1 MTSEQNPGF
10 PPDGVPNGVPPQMP
24 NGAPPQASGQSYQT
38 PGYEY
43 GQPGAQP
50 QYAQPTGQPSVQPP
64 MQPQYVQPATQP
76 GAQPQY
82 VQINGQLYQ
91 VPPGYAYVNGQLV
104 AAPAKKSRKGL
115 VIGLVVGLLVIA
127 LVLACFL
134 LFFTGVISVPGG
146 SKASGEAEKSV
157 VTGLTQSEKEPEL
170 IDMGNAPGKDYVF
183 SEDLLLA
190 TDYKEVWAF
199 NLTTQKEVWRS
210 ADPIEKLNCDS
221 PSDTW
226 FYRWSVSTTNPNYA
240 LMLCSPNDE
249 TESYVVIPAKDGKVA
264 TSGKL
269 ESEEDSTFAGI
280 LKDDSLVTCE
290 NNELIHYAGV
300 ASTEKKLW
308 SQPVKYCRYYFFSE
322 LDSGWIKML
331 RDGPGGGHWNHFW
344 GDLFNLQDGSQPPA
358 ARAFADTIEDLDEDA
373 YSFTPLGN
381 GNFAVEYYTK
391 AGEDEDSKGHV
402 VLLDAKGKPISQ
414 TYDDA
419 FITSSIETGVVLLAI
434 DDPNDFKVTKNIRL
448 DPATG
453 KELWTNQ
460 DAKIGMI
467 IGTDKQFIWGQCEV
481 QNKAEDSEYRTAV
494 LDTNTGKTVMADD
507 SSDAP
512 WIYRTENGFIT
523 EVNTDTET
531 KLKAHVWKD
540 GKFTELWSK
549 TYKNTTNFADYQHR
563 LYAISNS
570 SDAGKGGIVG
580 YLGYE
585 SGN

>member
-1 MTSEQNPGF
+1 M
-10 PPDGVPNGVPPQMP
+10 
-24 NGAPPQASGQSYQT
+24 
-38 PGYEY
+38 
-43 GQPGAQP
+43 
-50 QYAQPTGQPSVQPP
+50 
-64 MQPQYVQPATQP
+64 
-76 GAQPQY
+76 
-82 VQINGQLYQ
+82 
-91 VPPGYAYVNGQLV
+91 NGQLV

-134 LFFTGVISVPGG
+134 LFFTGVLSGPGG

-226 FYRWSVSTTNPNYA
+226 FYRWFVSTTNPNYA
-240 LMLCSPNDE
+240 LMRCSPDDE
-249 TESYVVIPAKDGKVA
+249 TTSYVVISTKDGKVA

-269 ESEEDSTFAGI
+269 DFEEGSTFASI
-280 LKDDSLVTCE
+280 LKDGSLVTCE

-308 SQPVKYCRYYFFSE
+308 NQPVKDCKYYFSFE
-322 LDSGWIKML
+322 LGSGWIKTL
-331 RDGPGGGHWNHFW
+331 RDGPWVGGWSHFW

-373 YSFTPLGN
+373 YSFTPLEN

-402 VLLDAKGKPISQ
+402 VLVDAKGKTISQ

-419 FITSSIETGVVLLAI
+419 FITSTSETGVVLVAI
-434 DDPNDFKVTKNIRL
+434 NDSKDSDKLKKNIRL

-453 KELWTNQ
+453 QELWTNQ
-460 DAKIGMI
+460 DAKLGAIVGA
-467 IGTDKQFIWGQCEV
+467 DKQFIWGLCTVHNE
-481 QNKAEDSEYRTAV
+481 EDRTAV
-494 LDTNTGKTVMADD
+494 LDANTGKTVTLEGLD
-507 SSDAP
+507 DAP
-512 WIYRTENGFIT
+512 WVHRTENGLIT
-523 EVNTDTET
+523 EVDSDTET

-549 TYKNTTNFADYQHR
+549 TFKNVSYFADYQHR

-570 SDAGKGGIVG
+570 SDGGKGGIVG

-585 SGN
+585 SAN

>member
-10 PPDGVPNGVPPQMP
+10 PPNGGA
-24 NGAPPQASGQSYQT
+24 NGIPPQASGPAPSAFSNQPAAPQNQPAAPNGPVYQAP
-38 PGYEY
+38 PGYV
-43 GQPGAQP
+43 A
-50 QYAQPTGQPSVQPP
+50 A
-64 MQPQYVQPATQP
+64 
-76 GAQPQY
+76 
-82 VQINGQLYQ
+82 NGQL
-91 VPPGYAYVNGQLV
+91 AS
-104 AAPAKKSRKGL
+104 APVTKSRRGL
-115 VIGLVVGLLVIA
+115 VIGILAVSLV
-127 LVLACFL
+127 LVLAVVLFIL
-134 LFFTGVISVPGG
+134 LFTGVLSLPGG
-146 SKASGEAEKSV
+146 SKAAGGSASAPPDDV
-157 VTGLTQSEKEPEL
+157 ISGLTQSEKEPEL

-240 LMLCSPNDE
+240 LMRCSPDDE
-249 TESYVVIPAKDGKVA
+249 TTSYVVISTKDGKVA

-269 ESEEDSTFAGI
+269 DFEEGSTFASI
-280 LKDDSLVTCE
+280 LNDGSLVTCE

-308 SQPVKYCRYYFFSE
+308 NQPVKDCKYYFSFE
-322 LDSGWIKML
+322 LGSGWIKTL
-331 RDGPGGGHWNHFW
+331 RDGPWVGGWSHFW

-373 YSFTPLGN
+373 YSFTPLEN

-402 VLLDAKGKPISQ
+402 VLVDAKGKTISQ

-419 FITSSIETGVVLLAI
+419 FITSTSETGVVLVAI
-434 DDPNDFKVTKNIRL
+434 NDSKDSDKLKKNIRL

-453 KELWTNQ
+453 QELWTNQ
-460 DAKIGMI
+460 DAKLGAIVGA
-467 IGTDKQFIWGQCEV
+467 DKQFIWGLCTVHNE
-481 QNKAEDSEYRTAV
+481 EDRTAV
-494 LDTNTGKTVMADD
+494 LDANTGKTVTLEGLD
-507 SSDAP
+507 DAP
-512 WIYRTENGFIT
+512 WVHRTENGLIT
-523 EVNTDTET
+523 EVDSDTET

-549 TYKNTTNFADYQHR
+549 TFKNVSYFADYQHR

-570 SDAGKGGIVG
+570 SDGGKGGIVG

-585 SGN
+585 SAN

>member
-1 MTSEQNPGF
+1 MTSEQYPGF
-10 PPDGVPNGVPPQMP
+10 PPNGVPNGVPPQTP
-24 NGAPPQASGQSYQT
+24 NGVPPQASESVPSAYSNQGT
-38 PGYEY
+38 
-43 GQPGAQP
+43 AP
-50 QYAQPTGQPSVQPP
+50 QN
-64 MQPQYVQPATQP
+64 QPAAP
-76 GAQPQY
+76 
-82 VQINGQLYQ
+82 NGSAYQ
-91 VPPGYAYVNGQLV
+91 APPGYAAANGQLTATLV
-104 AAPAKKSRKGL
+104 KKTRRGL
-115 VIGLVVGLLVIA
+115 VIGIVASSLV
-127 LVLACFL
+127 LVLAITLFIL
-134 LFFTGVISVPGG
+134 LFSGARSVPGG
-146 SKASGEAEKSV
+146 SKAASEADKSD

-170 IDMGNAPGKDYVF
+170 IGMGNTPGKDYIFAGDTLV
-183 SEDLLLA
+183 A

-199 NLTTQKEVWRS
+199 SLSTQKEVWRS
-210 ADPIEKLNCDS
+210 ADPIEELDCDS

-226 FYRWSVSTTNPNYA
+226 FYHTYGSFSTNSNYA
-240 LMLCSPNDE
+240 LLLCSPNDE

>member
-1 MTSEQNPGF
+1 MTSAQYPGL
-10 PPDGVPNGVPPQMP
+10 PPNGVPNGVPPQTP
-24 NGAPPQASGQSYQT
+24 NGVPPQASGS
-38 PGYEY
+38 
-43 GQPGAQP
+43 A
-50 QYAQPTGQPSVQPP
+50 PSA
-64 MQPQYVQPATQP
+64 YSNQPAAPQNQP
-76 GAQPQY
+76 AAP
-82 VQINGQLYQ
+82 NGSAYQ
-91 VPPGYAYVNGQLV
+91 APPGYAAANGQMTATLV
-104 AAPAKKSRKGL
+104 DKTRRGL
-115 VIGLVVGLLVIA
+115 VIGIVATSLV
-127 LVLACFL
+127 LVLAITLFIL
-134 LFFTGVISVPGG
+134 LFTGNHSVPGG
-146 SKASGEAEKSV
+146 SKAAGGSASAPPDDV
-157 VTGLTQSEKEPEL
+157 ISGLTQSEKEPEL

-240 LMLCSPNDE
+240 LMRCSPDDE
-249 TESYVVIPAKDGKVA
+249 TTSYVVISTKDGKVA

-269 ESEEDSTFAGI
+269 DFEEGSTFASI
-280 LKDDSLVTCE
+280 LNDGSLVTCE

-308 SQPVKYCRYYFFSE
+308 NQPVKDCKYYFSFE
-322 LDSGWIKML
+322 LGSGWIKTL
-331 RDGPGGGHWNHFW
+331 RDGPWVGGWSHFW

-373 YSFTPLGN
+373 YSFTPLEN

-402 VLLDAKGKPISQ
+402 VLVDAKGKTISQ

-419 FITSSIETGVVLLAI
+419 FITSTSETGVVLVAI
-434 DDPNDFKVTKNIRL
+434 NDSKDSDKLKKNIRL

-453 KELWTNQ
+453 QELWTNQ
-460 DAKIGMI
+460 DAKLGAIVGA
-467 IGTDKQFIWGQCEV
+467 DKQFIWGLCTVHNE
-481 QNKAEDSEYRTAV
+481 EDRTAV
-494 LDTNTGKTVMADD
+494 LDANTGKTVTLEGLD
-507 SSDAP
+507 DAP
-512 WIYRTENGFIT
+512 WVHRTENGLIT
-523 EVNTDTET
+523 EVDSDTET

-549 TYKNTTNFADYQHR
+549 TFKNVSYFADYQHR

-570 SDAGKGGIVG
+570 SDGGKGGIVG

-585 SGN
+585 SAN